1 MHRNDLPTSSTLFS
15 FRKSR
20 YDVLSILLL
29 AIGFAVS
36 GCCVRKRTAIWT
48 SCALAQMIL
57 TGSHAVTGDASCNAL
72 NFTAGSSTFSL
83 FSQKW
88 IKDEKMV
95 ELHCVVLYR
104 IVLYRMVCG
113 IKVQPTPASAST
125 EELHRSSRWRS
136 LGTGAMKRNGTTH
149 AHTT

>member
-1 MHRNDLPTSSTLFS
+1 MHRNDLPTSSTLCR

-20 YDVLSILLL
+20 YDALSILLL

-95 ELHCVVLYR
+95 ELHCVVLYC
-104 IVLYRMVCG
+104 MVCG
-113 IKVQPTPASAST
+113 RKVQPTPASAST

-136 LGTGAMKRNGTTH
+136 LGTGAMKRDGTTH

>member
-1 MHRNDLPTSSTLFS
+1 MHRNDLPTSSTLCR

-20 YDVLSILLL
+20 YDALSILLL

-95 ELHCVVLYR
+95 ELHCVVLYC
-104 IVLYRMVCG
+104 MVAERYNLHLL
-113 IKVQPTPASAST
+113 QPRP
-125 EELHRSSRWRS
+125 RSYTDHLAGEALIQER
-136 LGTGAMKRNGTTH
+136 
-149 AHTT
+149 